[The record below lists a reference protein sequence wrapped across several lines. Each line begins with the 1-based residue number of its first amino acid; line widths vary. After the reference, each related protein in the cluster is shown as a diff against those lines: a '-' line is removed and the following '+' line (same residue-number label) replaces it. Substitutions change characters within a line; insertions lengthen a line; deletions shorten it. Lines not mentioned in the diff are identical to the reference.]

1 MNRCSKRADIK
12 RCPIDE
18 SDIDD
23 VVAAGFLRVLE
34 NHLIRRPAYQQ
45 RYPVGGSVGRFG
57 YIEEHAPEMRIMFY
71 LPADPGSIK
80 GCQGRQPHG
89 SIGLGYSMSG
99 VDDAACFGGESR
111 VAKRYFEPCAPC
123 SEVSFQH
130 AFGVSRDDAPEE
142 GQVSYGH

>member
-1 MNRCSKRADIK
+1 
-12 RCPIDE
+12 
-18 SDIDD
+18 
-23 VVAAGFLRVLE
+23 
-34 NHLIRRPAYQQ
+34 
-45 RYPVGGSVGRFG
+45 
-57 YIEEHAPEMRIMFY
+57 MRIMFY
-71 LPADPGSIK
+71 LPSDPGSVK

-89 SIGLGYSMSG
+89 SVGLGYSMSGG

-130 AFGVSRDDAPEE
+130 AFGGVSRDDASEE